1 MPSATAPNTGNYSIL
16 KAVVKFKRTGESS
29 YRHLGNA
36 PTIQVTPNIEWLNH
50 NSAME
55 GTGSRDFR
63 APGEKSISIEIGL
76 EEWDPLNIKL
86 WAFGEMT
93 GSPPVID
100 MLSEDEITG
109 ALRVIG
115 MNTRGVRCQWD
126 WPSVSCGP
134 SGSIDLISTDWAT
147 MPLSVE
153 VLGPD
158 FGQIR
163 TDITAEVLI
172 GSPPV

>member
-1 MPSATAPNTGNYSIL
+1 M
-16 KAVVKFKRTGESS
+16 RTGESS

-36 PTIQVTPNIEWLNH
+36 PTVQYTPNIEWLNH

-55 GTGSRDFR
+55 GIRSRDAR
-63 APGEKSISIEIGL
+63 EPVEKTAQIVIQL
-76 EEWDPLNIKL
+76 EEWDPLNIEL

-100 MLSEDEITG
+100 LLAEDEITG

-115 MNTRGVRCQWD
+115 TNTRGVRCQWD
-126 WPSVSCGP
+126 WPSVSFGP
-134 SGSIDLISTDWAT
+134 SSTLDLVTDEWASMELT
-147 MPLSVE
+147 GE

-158 FGQIR
+158 FGTVR
-163 TDITAEVLI
+163 PDITAEVLI